1 MNPRALLT
9 CLLATGAALL
19 AGATPPNGRFLLIGD
34 WGRTSD
40 EIILKANQNRVAFA
54 MAQVTEKAP
63 PAAVICLGDNF
74 YPDGAPN
81 VDSILFETC
90 FETMYREPSLQVPFW
105 VALGNHDY
113 HISVQGELDYAAQR
127 RGSGRWT
134 LPSRYWSRTVEV
146 APGTKAK
153 FVILDTSPFVRAYAN
168 GEEGKGL
175 LDAARQDTAAQ
186 LAWLDKELAEPGV
199 AWRIVCGHHPIW
211 SGGNHGDT
219 AELKERLLPV
229 LQRHKVQLYACG
241 HDHHP
246 QVFVREGLTE
256 VISGN
261 ASEVREVRAKE
272 GSVFEG
278 KYLGFADLTLGAD
291 TGEIRMRDA
300 EGKVRH
306 TQPLAR

>member
-1 MNPRALLT
+1 MRPTLLL
-9 CLLATGAALL
+9 LLAVAAQ
-19 AGATPPNGRFLLIGD
+19 AADGRFLLVGD
-34 WGRTSD
+34 WGRGPDDPKRHASQQSVAETMG
-40 EIILKANQNRVAFA
+40 KATAGS
-54 MAQVTEKAP
+54 P

-74 YPDGAPN
+74 YPDGAST
-81 VDSILFETC
+81 VDSPLFDFA
-90 FETMYREPSLQVPFW
+90 FEKVYTAPSLQAPFW
-105 VALGNHDY
+105 IVLGNHDY

-127 RGSGRWT
+127 KGSGRWT

-168 GEEGKGL
+168 GKEGKGL
-175 LDAARQDTAAQ
+175 LDAAKQDTAAQ
-186 LAWLDKELAEPGV
+186 LAWLDKELAEPGI

-219 AELKERLLPV
+219 AELKERLLPI
-229 LQRHKVQLYACG
+229 LQRRKVQLYACG

-261 ASEVREVRAKE
+261 ASEVREVKAKE